1 MRMQNLIKR
10 SIVARIST
18 YMFIVYLLAMVSILA
33 SFTIAERT
41 RGDAAAL
48 NISGSLRMQTF
59 RILNTINSLTSVHT
73 DEADAQSLLTILHDA
88 VHEFSRRLVQDD
100 LINSMPKA
108 TDQSLLL
115 MYQTIEQKWF
125 NEIKPSLLALDQ
137 FDRAIYVEF
146 EEVLQT
152 QFAHIDQM
160 VSALEQNT
168 ENKIRLLLFIQFSC
182 LAFAIVIILVSAENL
197 RKKIVNPLKRLMILA
212 EEAAKHNFTV
222 RSGLSGEDE
231 LTALGHTFDDMA
243 TQLSASYAN
252 LEARVAKKTIE
263 LEKSH
268 RALQLLHDASHHL
281 YENAGDLCRGAVPI
295 LKAVEKLLDIGPTSV
310 YLTSNDAQ
318 TNARLMTTQTVTR
331 PAYCRDHSC
340 NACIESDHEVNLR
353 EWDQNSENLVIPIY
367 AAKEQLGVIEIQIPT
382 GRNLSERALKLLDT
396 LADQIGTAIFVN
408 NKNVEKQKLSLLEE
422 RSVIAR
428 ELHDSL
434 AQSLSYL
441 KMQVSRLQKVQQKEP
456 VSQTQTMIIDELRNG
471 LNKAYGQLRE
481 LLTTFRLQLNQPT
494 LKEAL
499 NETVKE
505 FAIRMDAEIN
515 LNYSLP
521 YDLLN
526 PNEEVHLLQIVREA
540 LANTHK
546 HAQASRADIHLNF
559 SNSQVH
565 LIVKD
570 NGIGLK
576 DGKIPENHYGLII
589 MRDRSMTLGGQLSIE
604 NHPQGGVSLSLKFT
618 PSSVSANPSVLIFP
632 NSKPNKS

>member
-1 MRMQNLIKR
+1 M
-10 SIVARIST
+10 
-18 YMFIVYLLAMVSILA
+18 AMVSILA

-59 RILNTINSLTSVHT
+59 RILNTLNTLTSAHS
-73 DEADAQSLLTILHDA
+73 DEKNEQTLLITLHDA
-88 VHEFSRRLVQDD
+88 VHEFSRRLVQDE
-100 LINSMPKA
+100 LINAMSKA
-108 TDQSLLL
+108 TDQTLLV
-115 MYQTIEQKWF
+115 MYQTIDHKWF
-125 NEIKPSLLALDQ
+125 NDIMPSLLSLDK
-137 FDRAIYVEF
+137 FDRASYRQF
-146 EEVLQT
+146 EEILQT
-152 QFAHIDQM
+152 QFTQIDQM
-160 VSALEQNT
+160 VTALEENT

-182 LAFAIVIILVSAENL
+182 LAFAIVIILVSVEDI
-197 RKKIVNPLKRLMILA
+197 RKKIVMPLKQLMMLVS
-212 EEAAKHNFTV
+212 EAAKHNFSV

-231 LTALGHTFDDMA
+231 LSALGNTFDDMA

-252 LEARVAKKTIE
+252 LEAKVAKKTIE
-263 LEKSH
+263 LERSH
-268 RALQLLHDASHHL
+268 QALQLLHDASHHL

-295 LKAVEKLLDIGPTSV
+295 LKTVEKLLDIGPTSV
-310 YLTSNDAQ
+310 YLTSSDAQ

-340 NACIESDHEVNLR
+340 NACIDSESEDQLR
-353 EWDQNSENLVIPIY
+353 EWDKNSKNLVVPIM
-367 AAKEQLGVIEIQIPT
+367 AAKEQLGIIEIQVPT

-408 NKNVEKQKLSLLEE
+408 NKNLEKQKLSLLEE
-422 RSVIAR
+422 RTVIAR

-456 VSQTQTMIIDELRNG
+456 VSHTQTLIIDELRNG

-505 FAIRMDAEIN
+505 FSERMNAAISLDC
-515 LNYSLP
+515 SLP
-521 YDLLN
+521 HDLLS

-540 LANTHK
+540 LSNAHK
-546 HAQASRADIHLNF
+546 HSHSTKVDIKLIFLNSRVKLNI
-559 SNSQVH
+559 Q
-565 LIVKD
+565 D
-570 NGIGLK
+570 NGVGLK

-589 MRDRSMTLGGQLSIE
+589 MRDRSMTLGGQLTIE
-604 NHPQGGVSLSLKFT
+604 NSEEGGVSLSLRFT
-618 PSSVSANPSVLIFP
+618 PASVSANPSSLIFP
-632 NSKPNKS
+632 TSTSDNS